1 MTPESVSRRNAPPRE
16 SRSGNGYRGCVARDK
31 KSGLKGAVRRF
42 TAPIE
47 DLDREQLAD
56 FCSTLGLTPTID
68 IELRQRVRLGGEVRS
83 VRVVPRAGAPALEV
97 TISDGQ
103 GTATAVFLGR
113 SSIAGVT
120 PGRKLTLE
128 GVVGR
133 DGNRNLVY
141 NPQYTLL
148 P

>member
-1 MTPESVSRRNAPPRE
+1 M
-16 SRSGNGYRGCVARDK
+16 ARDK
-31 KSGLKGAVRRF
+31 KPSSLKGAMRRF

-56 FCSTLGLTPTID
+56 FCSTLGITPTTE
-68 IELRQRVRLGGEVRS
+68 IEPRQRVRLGGEIRS

-97 TISDGQ
+97 TVSDGQ

-113 SSIAGVT
+113 SSIVEVT

-133 DGNRNLVY
+133 DRSRNIIF
-141 NPQYTLL
+141 NPLYTLL